1 MSVDLGRYGIWLRR
15 DQLTPELGA
24 EIEAAGF
31 GAIWIGG
38 SPPADLALPEQV
50 LAATQRI
57 AVATGI
63 VNIWQA
69 PAPEVAESYHRIDKA
84 FPGRFLLG
92 VGIGHPEAVT
102 EYRSPFDTIVGYLD
116 DLDSAGVPVAGRAL
130 AALGPKVLRV
140 AGERTAGAAPYLTTP
155 RHTAEAREILG
166 AGPLLAPEHKVV
178 VSADPEYARRVGR
191 PKVRDPYL
199 RLSNYRRN
207 LLRTGFTAEDLD
219 TASDRTIDALVLHGD
234 AAAVRAGLDAHLE
247 AGADHVAAQIL
258 TASGAPDAEYR
269 AALRALSVELGLT

>member
-15 DQLTPELGA
+15 DQLTPELA
-24 EIEAAGF
+24 TEIEALGY

-38 SPPADLALPEQV
+38 SPPADLALPEEV
-50 LAATQRI
+50 LAATDRI

-69 PAPEVAESYHRIDKA
+69 PAPEVAESYHRIEKT

-92 VGIGHPEAVT
+92 VGIGHPEAVK
-102 EYRSPFDTIVGYLD
+102 EYRSPYDTIVGYLD
-116 DLDSAGVPVAGRAL
+116 ELDAAGVPVAGRAL
-130 AALGPKVLRV
+130 AALGPKVLRL

-155 RHTAEAREILG
+155 QHTAEAREILG
-166 AGPLLAPEHKVV
+166 EGPLLAPEHKVV
-178 VSADPEYARRVGR
+178 LSTDPEYARKVGR

-207 LLRTGFTAEDLD
+207 LLRTGFTEDDLD

-234 AAAVRAGLDAHLE
+234 ATTVVAGLNAHLE
-247 AGADHVAAQIL
+247 AGADHIDAQIL
-258 TASGAPDAEYR
+258 TASGEADDEYR
-269 AALRALSVELGLT
+269 ATLRALATELGLA